1 MSSRLDRIE
10 KILEENQKGF
20 KELKESQIKTDE
32 QLNKTHEEIQEL
44 KESQVKTDEQLNKTH
59 KELKESQVKTDE
71 QLNKTHKEIQELKEV
86 QKETSKAVKKVS
98 RLFGI
103 SENKQAAIIED
114 VFHNSLIK
122 TMTVNGVQYNYIDK
136 NIKMKEGTKEIG
148 ELDIIL
154 YNGSTIALI
163 EVKTKAHPNDLTLL
177 YKLLENYRKKHP
189 TDQRDIFL
197 YYASFCFT
205 SEIEQEASEKGI
217 GLLTVQGDT
226 IESLNDSLAAF

>member
-32 QLNKTHEEIQEL
+32 Q
-44 KESQVKTDEQLNKTH
+44 
-59 KELKESQVKTDE
+59 
-71 QLNKTHKEIQELKEV
+71 IQELKEV

-136 NIKMKEGTKEIG
+136 NIKMKEGKKEIG

-154 YNGSTIALI
+154 YNGRTIALI
-163 EVKTKAHPNDLTLL
+163 EVKTKAHPNDLILL

-189 TDQRDIFL
+189 TDQREIFL

-205 SEIEQEASEKGI
+205 SQIEQEASKKGI

-226 IESLNDSLAAF
+226 IESLNDSLVAF

>member
-44 KESQVKTDEQLNKTH
+44 KESQIKTDEQLNKTH
-59 KELKESQVKTDE
+59 EEIQELKESQIKTDG
-71 QLNKTHKEIQELKEV
+71 QIQELKEV

-114 VFHNSLIK
+114 VFHSSLIK

-136 NIKMKEGTKEIG
+136 NIKMKEGKKEIG

-154 YNGSTIALI
+154 YNGSTIAS
-163 EVKTKAHPNDLTLL
+163 N
-177 YKLLENYRKKHP
+177 
-189 TDQRDIFL
+189 
-197 YYASFCFT
+197 
-205 SEIEQEASEKGI
+205 
-217 GLLTVQGDT
+217 
-226 IESLNDSLAAF
+226 

>member
-32 QLNKTHEEIQEL
+32 QLNKTHKEIQ
-44 KESQVKTDEQLNKTH
+44 
-59 KELKESQVKTDE
+59 ESQVKTDE

-136 NIKMKEGTKEIG
+136 NIKMKEGKKEIG

-154 YNGSTIALI
+154 YNGRTIALI

-189 TDQRDIFL
+189 ADQREIFL

-205 SEIEQEASEKGI
+205 SQIEQEASEKGI

-226 IESLNDSLAAF
+226 IESLNDSLVAF

>member
-32 QLNKTHEEIQEL
+32 QIQEL
-44 KESQVKTDEQLNKTH
+44 KKSQIKTDGQ
-59 KELKESQVKTDE
+59 
-71 QLNKTHKEIQELKEV
+71 IQELKKV

-189 TDQRDIFL
+189 TDQREIFL

-205 SEIEQEASEKGI
+205 SEIEQKASKKGI

-226 IESLNDSLAAF
+226 IESLNDSLVAF

>member
-44 KESQVKTDEQLNKTH
+44 KESQIKTDEQIQ
-59 KELKESQVKTDE
+59 ELKESQVKTDE

-177 YKLLENYRKKHP
+177 YKLLENYKKKHP
-189 TDQRDIFL
+189 TDQREIFL

-205 SEIEQEASEKGI
+205 SEIEQEASKKGI

-226 IESLNDSLAAF
+226 IESLNDSLVAF